1 MQKVQ
6 VSQVAKGLIVEFIV
20 TSQNNKVV
28 HAKVIKTRKYVCDL
42 IDINDGSLWGMCS
55 DTLVKIVAE
64 KLGS

>member
-6 VSQVAKGLIVEFIV
+6 VSQVAKGQIVEFIV

-42 IDINDGSLWGMCS
+42 IDINDDSLWGMCS
-55 DTLVKIVAE
+55 DTLVKIVE
-64 KLGS
+64 KKG